1 MNLLRLKVW
10 KILQFV
16 LKQNKVNN
24 LRIIKD
30 GLIIY
35 KEVKPFVSKFLNK
48 KKLIKIKVLE

>member
-48 KKLIKIKVLE
+48 KNWLK